1 MTTNNQYTMSC
12 YNGLI
17 PPMKGDLINLSLC
30 KPRTGIDHLP
40 RGHIRRTN
48 YYRTTVVD
56 ILSALQIIAGN

>member
-1 MTTNNQYTMSC
+1 
-12 YNGLI
+12 
-17 PPMKGDLINLSLC
+17 MKGDLINLSLC